1 MARAQLVALVAT
13 AAALALALA
22 APPAADARNARVKS
36 IWGPAEVEGLSQFP
50 IYEDLGVGIYQVQLA
65 WDGAAPTRPA
75 SPRDP
80 GDPAYQWPSELDLV
94 LSEARRYGIQVSV
107 LLIWSPSWANGGRDR
122 RWAPTR
128 PKDFADFAA
137 AASKRYPGVRYW
149 MVWSEPSKAG
159 NFQPLA
165 EATAVRKRLTPVQRR
180 GPRIYA
186 TMLDATYGAL
196 KRVGRRD
203 LVIGGNTFT
212 TGTIVPLNFI
222 RAMRLPGGRRPRL
235 DLYGHNPFTLR
246 RPDLREDPFRSGYA
260 DFSDLDT
267 LAGWVDRYLWRRRGT
282 KRPGLFLSEFTL
294 PTDHPNHEFNFYV
307 TREIQAAW
315 LARALRIARSWKRIH
330 TLGWLSLYDDPPRP
344 EGDEVNRGL
353 LERDGGRKPSYQ
365 AYKEG

>member
-1 MARAQLVALVAT
+1 MRTRERTGARLLWRV
-13 AAALALALA
+13 ALA
-22 APPAADARNARVKS
+22 AAPAADARNARYKS
-36 IWGPAEVEGLSQFP
+36 IWGPAQVDGQSQFP
-50 IYEDLGVGIYQVQLA
+50 IYEDLGVGIYQAQLS
-65 WDGAAPTRPA
+65 WDAAAPTRPA
-75 SPRDP
+75 RPRNP
-80 GDPAYQWPSELDLV
+80 ADPAYRWPADLDYALR
-94 LSEARRYGIQVSV
+94 EARRYGMKVSL
-107 LLIWSPSWANGGRDR
+107 LLIWSPSWANGGRDQ

-137 AASKRYPGVRYW
+137 AASRRYPGVKYW

-165 EATAVRKRLTPVQRR
+165 EATTPRRRFTPAQRR

-186 TMLDATYGAL
+186 RMLDSAYAAL

-212 TGTIVPLNFI
+212 TGTINTLNFI

-235 DLYGHNPFTLR
+235 DLYGHNPFTIR
-246 RPDLREDPFRSGYA
+246 RPDLREDPFRRGYA

-267 LAGWVDRYLWRRRGT
+267 LAGWVDRYVR
-282 KRPGLFLSEFTL
+282 RPGSPRPELFLSEFTL

-307 TREIQAAW
+307 TREIQASW
-315 LARALRIARSWKRIH
+315 LARALRIARNWKRIH

-344 EGDEVNRGL
+344 GGDEVNRGL
-353 LERDGGRKPSYQ
+353 LEQGGARKPSYR
-365 AYKEG
+365 AYRKG